1 METKDFVLGYGAGKN
16 SAVSEKIVEEVD
28 AWLDEHI
35 TNPDS
40 PPLDRSLTSS
50 SAAAPA
56 DMVGDINDEVGD
68 LKNTLSN
75 LGLTVVDGKLCAVYN
90 VA

>member
-56 DMVGDINDEVGD
+56 DMVGDINDDVSD
-68 LKNTLSN
+68 VKDTFLHVLQR
-75 LGLTVVDGKLCAVYN
+75 
-90 VA
+90 